1 MRDVH
6 FYRAHLENDVLAW
19 WLARGPDRELGGV
32 RTCFANSGDTL
43 VSTDKY
49 TWSQGRWAWLL
60 ARLSQAGRRG
70 LISVDAEDLLAQA
83 VATGEFVATHALLG
97 DGTTAYVTARDGT
110 VRPYGPDGDP
120 HASVFADLF
129 AALGF
134 AGLRRALAGTAADRW
149 GELAEALLESAHE
162 GITAGTA
169 RTEPYPVDPRFRGFA
184 EPMMLMHVAAELHAA
199 TGSERSREIALTAA
213 RTALT
218 GGFVDGTDVRD
229 LAPRRPGLE
238 STLLARHRTP
248 GHLLEFAWFLT
259 QACDQV
265 PGLADVVPDPEWPA
279 RTALAALA
287 IGWDRCGGGL
297 LRHVDVEGGAPRGD
311 LLGDPYEDVDGTTLG
326 VLCHYACHPV
336 TLGPDNHRV
345 TADYPGYLVRELEAR
360 HPGATA
366 MYVPGCAGQ
375 LNTGHSAADSVTGE
389 PLVELALDI
398 ERRAA
403 PPVVVVGY
411 ANGVPG
417 YIPHRSAYAEGGY
430 EPCEAHR
437 FYGRPAAF
445 APEAAELLVEEAL
458 RAIEHL
464 PPSPHEK
471 GTACCESSG

>member
-1 MRDVH
+1 MRDVR

-19 WLARGPDRELGGV
+19 WLAHGPDRELGGV

-60 ARLSQAGRRG
+60 VRLSQAGRRG
-70 LISVDAEDLLAQA
+70 LISVNAEDLLAQA

-110 VRPYGPDGDP
+110 ARPYGPDGDL

-134 AGLRRALAGTAADRW
+134 AGLRRALAGAAADRW

-162 GITAGTA
+162 RITAGTA

-199 TGSERSREIALTAA
+199 TGSERSRQIALTAA

-218 GGFVDGTDVRD
+218 SGFVDGADVRD

-259 QACDQV
+259 HACDQV
-265 PGLADVVPDPEWPA
+265 PGLADIVPDPEWPV

-297 LRHVDVEGGAPRGD
+297 LRHVDVEGGVPRGD
-311 LLGDPYEDVDGTTLG
+311 LLGDPYEDLVVRTWNTKLWWPHAEALYATALLAVCHDDDRLAEWHDRVHDYTFRIFPEGRGREWTQIRSRDGTPLDE
-326 VLCHYACHPV
+326 VVALPV
-336 TLGPDNHRV
+336 KDPFHI
-345 TADYPGYLVRELEAR
+345 AR
-360 HPGATA
+360 A
-366 MYVPGCAGQ
+366 
-375 LNTGHSAADSVTGE
+375 LLL
-389 PLVELALDI
+389 LVELGENTRTDA
-398 ERRAA
+398 
-403 PPVVVVGY
+403 
-411 ANGVPG
+411 
-417 YIPHRSAYAEGGY
+417 RS
-430 EPCEAHR
+430 H
-437 FYGRPAAF
+437 
-445 APEAAELLVEEAL
+445 
-458 RAIEHL
+458 HL
-464 PPSPHEK
+464 
-471 GTACCESSG
+471 